1 MDLEK
6 KVYLTWVAYNEERTL
21 PQSVKSVEIAT
32 DYARK
37 NYPFDFRGII
47 CHNGCTD
54 NTPEIAMQLARY
66 SSFDIQVISSE
77 KGMVRAQNKCVEYI
91 KKVSPAS
98 PVIFIDADCVM
109 NKDVTSL
116 FLEQFEKHPSL
127 MAVGAHPIPT
137 TSKIK
142 NPFEEL
148 RHKVLNFRA
157 YHPKAQIAKVYAP
170 EYHPF
175 ADIDPMPIG
184 PEFEKKSKSYFHGR
198 CFAIR
203 NTEVWDVPPD
213 AIGEDTFLDCSIH
226 KRFGPGSIR
235 LLYHANVY
243 FNPIDSFSK
252 YIKTYARI
260 YQDKE
265 GLKKRNN
272 SFKEILK
279 HSATKLDAEY
289 AKTLP
294 LSEKIYFQMYRMLEG
309 TTTFL
314 FSKGMFV
321 NNDIDKLWAYTTK
334 KRCQK

>member
-21 PQSVKSVEIAT
+21 PQSVKSVELAT
-32 DYARK
+32 DYARE
-37 NYPFDFRGII
+37 NYPFDFKGVI

-54 NTPEIAMQLARY
+54 NTPEIAMQLAES
-66 SSFDIQVISSE
+66 SSFDIQVISSD
-77 KGMVRAQNKCVEYI
+77 KGMVKAQNKSIEYI
-91 KKVSPAS
+91 KKVSPVS
-98 PVIFIDADCVM
+98 PVVFIDADCIV
-109 NKDVTSL
+109 NKDVIYL
-116 FLEQFEKHPSL
+116 FLEQFEKHHSL

-137 TSKIK
+137 KSKIK
-142 NPFEEL
+142 NPFKKL
-148 RHKVLNFRA
+148 IHNVLNFRA

-175 ADIDPMPIG
+175 ADTDPIPIG
-184 PEFEKKSKSYFHGR
+184 SEFEKKSKSYFHGR

-203 NTEVWDVPPD
+203 NTEVWDVPSD

-243 FNPIDSFSK
+243 FNPIDSFSR
-252 YIKTYARI
+252 YIRTYARI
-260 YQDKE
+260 YKDKE
-265 GLKKRNN
+265 ELKKKDIF
-272 SFKEILK
+272 FKETLK
-279 HSATKLDAEY
+279 YSETRLDVEY

-294 LSEKIYFQMYRMLEG
+294 LSEKIYFHMYHLLDE
-309 TTTFL
+309 TTNFL

-321 NNDIDKLWAYTTK
+321 NNSLDKLWTYTTK
-334 KRCQK
+334 KRCQQ